1 MNKLEHLGR
10 MVPEVLNSDDV
21 LATYKERNVTAGMV
35 TYWQEVEVMTYSAD
49 GTIHTE
55 KPSKKEVVDRVLRS
69 LILLDEA
76 EQAGLTATDE
86 QVNAAIAEQKSIAE
100 EYPEIREQLEEY
112 WEAAGACAPAP
123 ACSAPA
129 PAPDVEE
136 GRAVTAPLV
145 GTYYAAPGPEQPPFV
160 KAGDR
165 VKKGETLCLIEAMKM
180 MSEVAAPC
188 DCEILQVLKSNGDL
202 AAYGE
207 TLFRYRAC

>member
-1 MNKLEHLGR
+1 MSIVLIVIIVVIAVGAVDSGVMNKLEHLGR

-112 WEAAGACAPAP
+112 WEAAGMT
-123 ACSAPA
+123 
-129 PAPDVEE
+129 EE
-136 GRAVTAPLV
+136 TYWTLLQQSFYEELTIANLQAILMTEYEEAGMTEEEAKAAYEAYKNGLIETHQDQI
-145 GTYYAAPGPEQPPFV
+145 TYYLDA
-160 KAGDR
+160 
-165 VKKGETLCLIEAMKM
+165 
-180 MSEVAAPC
+180 S
-188 DCEILQVLKSNGDL
+188 
-202 AAYGE
+202 
-207 TLFRYRAC
+207 